1 MMAKAT
7 LDELVASD
15 AGDADDGA
23 FGFDVNILQL
33 HTGQVELHHPAAGRA
48 VDVGSRREVESMKL
62 FERVVLHDGIVAK
75 WREGLRTKN

>member
-1 MMAKAT
+1 MMAKAA

-23 FGFDVNILQL
+23 FGFDVNILRPD
-33 HTGQVELHHPAAGRA
+33 TGEVELHHPAARRA

-62 FERVVLHDGIVAK
+62 FERVVLHVGIVAK
-75 WREGLRTKN
+75 WGERLRIRT